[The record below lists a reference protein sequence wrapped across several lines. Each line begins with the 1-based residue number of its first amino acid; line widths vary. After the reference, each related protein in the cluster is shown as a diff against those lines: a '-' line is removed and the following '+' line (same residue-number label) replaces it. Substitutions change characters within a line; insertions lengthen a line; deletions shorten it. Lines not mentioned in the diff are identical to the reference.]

1 MAPDLPW
8 QTLRTLVRIVEAI
21 CHITIIIITII
32 ILESIMA
39 TIWIDPKKEVRNSM
53 REGEDH
59 AIEFKIRMLAQELV
73 GLWKMHLIWNSVH
86 MVNKEVTWIWNT
98 PWDKMAK
105 TSLTVAIYLHSA
117 RTITNH
123 RFTKLQAKMVN
134 AITSFTI
141 QMRIL
146 IILGRSKRPI
156 GVRGLNVKM
165 IWAPNF
171 MMRIIF

>member
-1 MAPDLPW
+1 
-8 QTLRTLVRIVEAI
+8 
-21 CHITIIIITII
+21 
-32 ILESIMA
+32 
-39 TIWIDPKKEVRNSM
+39 
-53 REGEDH
+53 
-59 AIEFKIRMLAQELV
+59 
-73 GLWKMHLIWNSVH
+73 
-86 MVNKEVTWIWNT
+86 
-98 PWDKMAK
+98 MAK
-105 TSLTVAIYLHSA
+105 TSLKVAIYLHSA
-117 RTITNH
+117 RTIINH

-141 QMRIL
+141 QMQIL